1 MALLYAIG
9 LATAFFRVS
18 TAEGMPTD
26 ARAVFAL
33 LSVPLVWGI
42 GPIALA
48 LIWLAVKRDLSAARF
63 GLFVFAVLYLVIVGL
78 NLWWHDLV

>member
-1 MALLYAIG
+1 LLRRPRSGQAP
-9 LATAFFRVS
+9 RPHVWQ
-18 TAEGMPTD
+18 E
-26 ARAVFAL
+26 
-33 LSVPLVWGI
+33 LVWGI

-63 GLFVFAVLYLVIVGL
+63 GLFVFAVLYLVIAGL